1 MFNIFIH
8 TLEKTLF
15 EGSAALL
22 SVPSINGEIS
32 ILDHHIPLITPL
44 KKGVIKIKKSIKPDR
59 YEKEQIQTIEIKKG
73 FLEVKPEEVVIL
85 AEI

>member
-1 MFNIFIH
+1 MFQLSIY

-15 EGSAALL
+15 NDEVESAQ
-22 SVPSINGEIS
+22 VPGPTGELG

-44 KKGVIKIKKSIKPDR
+44 VKGQIKIKKSLAKE
-59 YEKEQIQTIEIKKG
+59 YEKAREEIIGIKKG
-73 FLEVKPEEVVIL
+73 FLEVKPNQVIIL